1 MLKTGGKGG
10 NIMPVMDEFRKE
22 REELMQKGFKEKLSY
37 FLYYYKWHTLAAI
50 AVIAIIV
57 SIVTNI
63 VTRKDSAFY
72 VCLLNTLDT
81 PQSEDY
87 VQSFAEYA
95 GIDTK
100 EYDVEF
106 DTSMMISG
114 DGRDEISIATYQRLT
129 VYTAAGDM
137 DALISP
143 PEIVD
148 RYAAEEVF
156 YDLRDLLTSE
166 ETSLYEPYFYYVTN
180 QETGDSI
187 PVGIRL
193 VNCQKL
199 KENFLLGG
207 DDMIVG
213 VYVNSKNVETAVKF
227 IEFIMQEP

>member
-22 REELMQKGFKEKLSY
+22 REELKQKGLKEKLSY
-37 FLYYYKWHTLAAI
+37 FIYYYKWHTLAVI
-50 AVIAIIV
+50 AVAAMII

-63 VTRKDSAFY
+63 VTRKDCAFY
-72 VCLLNTLDT
+72 VCLLNTLDA
-81 PQSEDY
+81 PQAEDY

-100 EYDVEF
+100 QYDVTF
-106 DTSMMISG
+106 DTTMTIRG
-114 DGRDEISIATYQRLT
+114 DGRDELSIGTYQRLT

-137 DALISP
+137 DAIVAP
-143 PEIVD
+143 PEILEI
-148 RYAAEEVF
+148 YTNEQVF

-166 ETSLYEPYFYYVTN
+166 EVSLYEPYFYYAD

-187 PVGIRL
+187 PVGIHL
-193 VNCQKL
+193 VNCQTF
-199 KENFLLGG
+199 KENFLLGS
-207 DDMIVG
+207 DDMIVA
-213 VYVNSKNVETAVKF
+213 VYINSKNVETAVKF

>member
-1 MLKTGGKGG
+1 MASGKGG
-10 NIMPVMDEFRKE
+10 NVMPVMDEFRKE
-22 REELMQKGFKEKLSY
+22 REELKQKSLKERLSY
-37 FLYYYKWHTLAAI
+37 FIYYYKWHTVAVVALI
-50 AVIAIIV
+50 AMTV

-81 PQSEDY
+81 SQSEEY

-100 EYDVEF
+100 EYEVTF
-106 DTSMMISG
+106 DTSMMISD

-137 DALISP
+137 DALIAP
-143 PEIVD
+143 PEIME

-156 YDLRDLLTSE
+156 YDLRDLLTPE
-166 ETSLYEPYFYYVTN
+166 ETALYAPYFYYVTDR
-180 QETGDSI
+180 ETGNSI
-187 PVGIRL
+187 PIGIRL
-193 VNCQKL
+193 DSCQRL
-199 KENFLLGG
+199 KENYLLGSNE
-207 DDMIVG
+207 MLVG
-213 VYVNSKNVETAVKF
+213 VYINSKNVGNAVKF

>member
-1 MLKTGGKGG
+1 
-10 NIMPVMDEFRKE
+10 MPVMDEFRKE
-22 REELMQKGFKEKLSY
+22 REELKQKSLKERLSY
-37 FLYYYKWHTLAAI
+37 FIYYYKWHTVAVVALI
-50 AVIAIIV
+50 AMTV

-81 PQSEDY
+81 SQSEEY

-100 EYDVEF
+100 EYEVTF
-106 DTSMMISG
+106 DTSMMISD

-137 DALISP
+137 DALIAP
-143 PEIVD
+143 PEIME

-156 YDLRDLLTSE
+156 YDLRDLLTPE
-166 ETSLYEPYFYYVTN
+166 ETALYAPYFYYVTDR
-180 QETGDSI
+180 ETGNSI
-187 PVGIRL
+187 PIGIRL
-193 VNCQKL
+193 DSCQRL
-199 KENFLLGG
+199 KENYLLGSNE
-207 DDMIVG
+207 MLVG
-213 VYVNSKNVETAVKF
+213 VYINSKNAGNAVKF